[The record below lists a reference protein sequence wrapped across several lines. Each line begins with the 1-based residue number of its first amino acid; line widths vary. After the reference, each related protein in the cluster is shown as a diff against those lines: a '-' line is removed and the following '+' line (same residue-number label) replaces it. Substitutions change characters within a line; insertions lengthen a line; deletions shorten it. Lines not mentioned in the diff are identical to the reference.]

1 MAKVSKKE
9 HAKLNKKFKKLK
21 RAYKHSN
28 KSEIEL
34 QHEYLISTV
43 HAHNLLEIAVHMC
56 DTQSSVGEEIMTKLT
71 EQLLESR
78 QNVLDLFGLDLF
90 GWDAELKN
98 NDINPLKV
106 NSKKF
111 GVTGLIQFF
120 VNSEEENEDGE
131 KDESMSYSPIEDWFE
146 TDAEVMEDLEYRPI
160 PNNEVLSVLGL
171 ESTVKLED

>member
-1 MAKVSKKE
+1 MRPKFVTHENKGKIMAKVSKKE

-78 QNVLDLFGLDLF
+78 QNVLDLFG
-90 GWDAELKN
+90 WDAELKN

-131 KDESMSYSPIEDWFE
+131 EGNHVQEEEGEEEDVE
-146 TDAEVMEDLEYRPI
+146 EEEV
-160 PNNEVLSVLGL
+160 
-171 ESTVKLED
+171 